1 MTRTPSVGRRLRRL
15 QPLDLIPWQS
25 TSAEETSLCILQLT
39 GHFNKPTINQR
50 DNYLIFIR
58 GSKLLQQRTIM
69 ISSHRSRRI
78 VVVPRG
84 PTHGFKNN
92 AQLMRLFQKMRLKKI
107 NEVDLKIHP
116 KITSFNV
123 PFG

>member
-1 MTRTPSVGRRLRRL
+1 
-15 QPLDLIPWQS
+15 
-25 TSAEETSLCILQLT
+25 
-39 GHFNKPTINQR
+39 
-50 DNYLIFIR
+50 
-58 GSKLLQQRTIM
+58 M
-69 ISSHRSRRI
+69 ISSHRSRRV

-92 AQLMRLFQKMRLKKI
+92 AQLMRLFQKKNEVKKI